1 MPERGVSEIDRR
13 AAAGIHILITVS
25 EESARTPV
33 DDLLDRAE
41 ESGCLEFSEVAEAVE
56 EMSLDEE
63 RVEAIYQE
71 AQRRGIT
78 LAEDCG
84 AARDDSSEGA
94 EGTYTPELFADATS
108 DSLQIFLRDISQRRL
123 LTAAE
128 EVELA
133 KRIERGDQEAKNRMI
148 EANLR
153 LVVANA
159 KRYRGLG
166 LPFLDLI
173 QEGILGL
180 IRAVEK
186 FDYRRG
192 FKFSTYATWW
202 IRQAMQR
209 GLQHHSRTIRIPV
222 HIGQELTKIRTA
234 ERKLTT
240 ELGREPTI
248 EELAK
253 RLEMDPAQIEELRSA
268 ERVPVS
274 LETPVGQDG
283 ETELGSML
291 PSDGPT
297 PLEEVAVEL
306 EEASI
311 RKALERLDANA
322 RQVIELRFGIG
333 GAEPLTL
340 REVAQRMGLSA
351 EGVRKLE
358 RRALR
363 RLAEEREL
371 QALAA

>member
-1 MPERGVSEIDRR
+1 VSDSVAVERVIEELLRR
-13 AAAGIHILITVS
+13 GEEAGT
-25 EESARTPV
+25 
-33 DDLLDRAE
+33 
-41 ESGCLEFSEVAEAVE
+41 LEFAEVAEAIEGLDV
-56 EMSLDEE
+56 DEE
-63 RVEAIYQE
+63 RIEELYREAR
-71 AQRRGIT
+71 RRGIEVT
-78 LAEDCG
+78 ENGARPDNPEAAYTHEVVAE
-84 AARDDSSEGA
+84 
-94 EGTYTPELFADATS
+94 ATS
-108 DSLQIFLRDISQRRL
+108 DSLQLFLRDISQRPL

-128 EVELA
+128 EVDLA
-133 KRIERGDQEAKNRMI
+133 KRIERGDQAAKDRMI

-153 LVVANA
+153 LVVSNA
-159 KRYRGLG
+159 KRYRGAG

-209 GLQHHSRTIRIPV
+209 GLQHQARTIRIPV
-222 HIGQELTKIRTA
+222 HIGQELSRLRAA
-234 ERKLTT
+234 ERKLGA
-240 ELGREPTI
+240 ELGRDPTDA
-248 EELAK
+248 ELAAA
-253 RLEMDPAQIEELRSA
+253 LGIDPAHLDELRAA

-274 LETPVGQDG
+274 LETPVGG
-283 ETELGSML
+283 EGEAELGEL
-291 PSDGPT
+291 LAAEGPT

-306 EEASI
+306 EEESI
-311 RKALERLDANA
+311 RRALERLDDTA
-322 RQVIELRFGIG
+322 RRVIELRFGLG
-333 GAEPLTL
+333 GREPMTL
-340 REVAQRMGLSA
+340 REVAKILDLSA

>member
-1 MPERGVSEIDRR
+1 MPDSTTPCPRMARDIGAGSASSRSPLAPPKASPCVLDRLDLTRPRERVVMDHPSGLGTGRR
-13 AAAGIHILITVS
+13 GSYADPVS
-25 EESARTPV
+25 EESARTAL

-41 ESGCLEFSEVAEAVE
+41 ESGSLEFAAGAHAVE
-56 EMSLDEE
+56 EMGLDED
-63 RVEAIYQE
+63 RIEAVYQE
-71 AQRRGIT
+71 ALRRGIT
-78 LAEDCG
+78 MADDWK
-84 AARDDSSEGA
+84 RDEA
-94 EGTYTPELFADATS
+94 PEGTYTPELFAEATS

-128 EVELA
+128 EIELA
-133 KRIERGDQEAKNRMI
+133 KRIERGDQDAKNHMI

-186 FDYRRG
+186 FDHRRG

-209 GLQHHSRTIRIPV
+209 GLQHQSRTIRIPI
-222 HIGQELTKIRTA
+222 HIGQELTKVRAA
-234 ERKLTT
+234 ERKLTN
-240 ELGREPTI
+240 ELGREPTLQ
-248 EELAK
+248 ELADQ
-253 RLEMDPAQIEELRSA
+253 LGMDAHQVEELRNA

-274 LETPVGQDG
+274 LETPVGSEGDA
-283 ETELGSML
+283 ELGSLL
-291 PSDGPT
+291 PSDDPE

-311 RKALERLDANA
+311 RRALERLHPNTKK
-322 RQVIELRFGIG
+322 GI
-333 GAEPLTL
+333 
-340 REVAQRMGLSA
+340 
-351 EGVRKLE
+351 E
-358 RRALR
+358 RRF
-363 RLAEEREL
+363 
-371 QALAA
+371 

>member
-1 MPERGVSEIDRR
+1 M
-13 AAAGIHILITVS
+13 S
-25 EESARTPV
+25 EESVRTPV
-33 DDLLDRAE
+33 DELLDRAE
-41 ESGCLEFSEVAEAVE
+41 ESGCLEFSEIAEAVE
-56 EMSLDEE
+56 EMNLDED
-63 RVEAIYQE
+63 RVEALYQE

-78 LAEDCG
+78 LSEDCSG
-84 AARDDSSEGA
+84 SREESDS
-94 EGTYTPELFADATS
+94 ADATS

-123 LTAAE
+123 LTATE

-209 GLQHHSRTIRIPV
+209 GLQHQARTIRIPV
-222 HIGQELTKIRTA
+222 HIGQELSRLRAA
-234 ERKLTT
+234 ERKLSA
-240 ELGREPTI
+240 ELGRDPTDA
-248 EELAK
+248 ELAST
-253 RLEMDPAQIEELRSA
+253 LGIDPAHLDELRAA

-274 LETPVGQDG
+274 LETPVGG
-283 ETELGSML
+283 EGEAELGEL
-291 PSDGPT
+291 LAAEGPS
-297 PLEEVAVEL
+297 PLEEVALEL
-306 EEASI
+306 EEESI
-311 RKALERLDANA
+311 RRALERLDDTA
-322 RQVIELRFGIG
+322 RRVIELRFGLG

-340 REVAQRMGLSA
+340 REGAQKMGLSA
-351 EGVRKLE
+351 EGVRELE

>member
-1 MPERGVSEIDRR
+1 M
-13 AAAGIHILITVS
+13 S
-25 EESARTPV
+25 EETPRTPV
-33 DDLLDRAE
+33 DELLDRGE
-41 ESGCLEFSEVAEAVE
+41 EAGCLEFSAIAEFVE
-56 EMSLDEE
+56 ETGLDEE
-63 RVEAIYQE
+63 GTEALYVE

-78 LAEDCG
+78 LSEDCSVQS
-84 AARDDSSEGA
+84 DDSSESG

-222 HIGQELTKIRTA
+222 HIGQELTKIRSA

-240 ELGREPTI
+240 ELGRDPTI

-253 RLEMDPAQIEELRSA
+253 SLGMDTAQIEELRSA

-274 LETPVGQDG
+274 LETPVGSDG

-291 PSDGPT
+291 PSEGPS

-322 RQVIELRFGIG
+322 RKVIELRFGIG
-333 GAEPLTL
+333 RAED
-340 REVAQRMGLSA
+340 
-351 EGVRKLE
+351 RK
-358 RRALR
+358 
-363 RLAEEREL
+363 
-371 QALAA
+371 

>member
-1 MPERGVSEIDRR
+1 MPANGTTSDAFE
-13 AAAGIHILITVS
+13 A
-25 EESARTPV
+25 
-33 DDLLDRAE
+33 LLGQAE
-41 ESGCLEFSEVAEAVE
+41 ERGCLELSEVSSRVEELDLDEGSLESLYAEADRRGIEVADDCGKEETARGYSPGEVAE
-56 EMSLDEE
+56 
-63 RVEAIYQE
+63 
-71 AQRRGIT
+71 
-78 LAEDCG
+78 
-84 AARDDSSEGA
+84 
-94 EGTYTPELFADATS
+94 ATS
-108 DSLQIFLRDISQRRL
+108 DSLQLFLRDISQRPL

-133 KRIERGDQEAKNRMI
+133 KRIERGDQDAKNRMI
-148 EANLR
+148 ESNLR
-153 LVVANA
+153 LVVSNA

-209 GLQHHSRTIRIPV
+209 GLQQHSRTIRIPV
-222 HIGQELTKIRTA
+222 HIGQELTKIRST

-240 ELGREPTI
+240 ELGREPTT
-248 EELAK
+248 EELARSLDMEPE
-253 RLEMDPAQIEELRSA
+253 RLEELRSA

-274 LETPVGQDG
+274 LETPVGSEG
-283 ETELGSML
+283 ETELGELL
-291 PSDGPT
+291 PFEGPT
-297 PLEEVAVEL
+297 PLEEVSVEL
-306 EEASI
+306 EEESI
-311 RKALERLDANA
+311 RRALGRLDDSA
-322 RQVIELRFGIG
+322 REVIEMRFGLRG
-333 GAEPLTL
+333 DDPLPL
-340 REVAQRMGLSA
+340 REVAKRTGLSA

-363 RLAEEREL
+363 SLAEEREL

>member
-1 MPERGVSEIDRR
+1 
-13 AAAGIHILITVS
+13 
-25 EESARTPV
+25 
-33 DDLLDRAE
+33 
-41 ESGCLEFSEVAEAVE
+41 
-56 EMSLDEE
+56 
-63 RVEAIYQE
+63 
-71 AQRRGIT
+71 
-78 LAEDCG
+78 
-84 AARDDSSEGA
+84 
-94 EGTYTPELFADATS
+94 
-108 DSLQIFLRDISQRRL
+108 
-123 LTAAE
+123 
-128 EVELA
+128 
-133 KRIERGDQEAKNRMI
+133 
-148 EANLR
+148 
-153 LVVANA
+153 VVANA

-222 HIGQELTKIRTA
+222 HIGQELTKIRTT

-253 RLEMDPAQIEELRSA
+253 RLEMDPHQIEELRSA

-274 LETPVGQDG
+274 LETPVGADG

-291 PSDGPT
+291 PSEGPT

-306 EEASI
+306 EEESI
-311 RKALERLDANA
+311 RRALERLDGNA
-322 RQVIELRFGIG
+322 RRVIELRFGLG
-333 GAEPLTL
+333 GREPMTL
-340 REVAQRMGLSA
+340 REAAKLMGLSA